1 MINVLQAQMCFRI
14 NILLQNSGSLYL
26 IKYVMKKFLTKR
38 IKVFKP
44 TYFLLVV
51 SKSNSVLVL

>member
-26 IKYVMKKFLTKR
+26 IKYVMKEFLTKK
-38 IKVFKP
+38 IKSIQ
-44 TYFLLVV
+44 TDLLFV
-51 SKSNSVLVL
+51 SSK

>member
-38 IKVFKP
+38 IKSIQ
-44 TYFLLVV
+44 TDLLFV
-51 SKSNSVLVL
+51 SSK